1 MEITKEIIDT
11 INDMLEVDKLSLE
24 DGRIVDYRNLKVD
37 VIRTEFTQGY
47 KGNHPTSLFEKIYFN
62 VGDVE
67 YMVVSRTT
75 RAEKDSVFWQVEG
88 CRAAL
93 QSGYAYILVYDA
105 TLSEWLVFGKQ
116 FYDPELTAFGRVEA
130 LIREFINSTLTM
142 PYAYLVG

>member
-11 INDMLEVDKLSLE
+11 INDMLEVDTLSLE

-75 RAEKDSVFWQVEG
+75 CAEKDSVFWQVEG

-116 FYDPELTAFGRVEA
+116 FYDPELTAFGRVET
-130 LIREFINSTLTM
+130 LIREFINPTLTM
-142 PYAYLVG
+142 PYAYLIG